1 LSSGITLS
9 VPSLRLERSLLRAG
23 HSLVAGVDEVGRG
36 PLAGPIS
43 IGFVVIGAD
52 TPTAPRGVRDSKATR
67 TKDRVTLAQLIKD
80 WAWST
85 TASVD
90 ADFID
95 RYGLTAA
102 LRECVNIAFRAA
114 RESGMAPSVLILD
127 GIFNFCDPNL
137 PVSVVTRKR
146 ADESASSVAAA
157 SILAKVERDAF
168 MCERSVEFPGYGW
181 ERNSG
186 YGTREHQQAIS
197 ELGLTR
203 LHRRSFCH

>member
-1 LSSGITLS
+1 MSSGIAPS

-23 HSLVAGVDEVGRG
+23 HLLVAGIDEVGRG
-36 PLAGPIS
+36 PLAGPIY
-43 IGFVVIGAD
+43 IGFVVIRAD

-67 TKDRVTLAQLIKD
+67 PTERAAIAELIKG
-80 WAWST
+80 WSWST

-90 ADFID
+90 AAFID
-95 RYGLTAA
+95 RYGLTQA
-102 LRECVNIAFRAA
+102 LRECVNIAFHNA
-114 RESGMAPSVLILD
+114 RGSGMAPSALILD
-127 GIFNFCDPNL
+127 GTFNFCDPEL
-137 PVSVVTRKR
+137 PVTVVTRKK
-146 ADESASSVAAA
+146 ADQSASSVAAA

-186 YGTREHQQAIS
+186 YGTREHQQAITD
-197 ELGLTR
+197 LGLTR

>member
-1 LSSGITLS
+1 M
-9 VPSLRLERSLLRAG
+9 RLERSLLKAG
-23 HSLVAGVDEVGRG
+23 HSLVAGIDEVGRG
-36 PLAGPIS
+36 PLAGPIY

-52 TPTAPRGVRDSKATR
+52 TATAPRGVRDSKATR
-67 TKDRVTLAQLIKD
+67 PKDRVTIAQLIKD

-85 TASVD
+85 TASVE
-90 ADFID
+90 AGFID

-102 LRECVNIAFRAA
+102 LRECVNIAFCAA
-114 RESGMAPSVLILD
+114 RESEMAPSVVILD
-127 GIFNFCDPNL
+127 GIFNFCDPKL
-137 PVSVVTRKR
+137 PASVLTRKK

-168 MCERSVEFPGYGW
+168 MCERSVEYPGYGW